1 MIKRKI
7 PIWSWCIWI
16 VVLIMIGI
24 SLFKVDSNISLI
36 GLVILNVANAIRIWK
51 DQRNLAILFLF
62 VAVLA
67 LASLIM
73 NSL

>member
-7 PIWSWCIWI
+7 PVWFWCIWI
-16 VVLIMIGI
+16 VVLIMIII
-24 SLFKVDSNISLI
+24 SLFKVDSNISMI

-62 VAVLA
+62 VAGLA
-67 LASLIM
+67 FASLIM